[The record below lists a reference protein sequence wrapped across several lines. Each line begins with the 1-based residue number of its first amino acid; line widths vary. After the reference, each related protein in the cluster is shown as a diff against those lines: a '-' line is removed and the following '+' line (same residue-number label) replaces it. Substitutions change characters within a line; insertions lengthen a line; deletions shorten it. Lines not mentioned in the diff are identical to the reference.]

1 MINQLD
7 KLLAIG
13 NSKIPFSEAERKAS
27 MKKLYALVDCFSLPN
42 WFLTISPDD
51 INHFLTIR
59 LCVNDCFH
67 CGNDFNGIVIEKHI
81 VEDNSFF
88 NLYKLHTENP
98 VAVASSFNDMIES
111 LIDILLKG
119 SNSEKLRKIKIFKS
133 GGKGLL
139 GLKTIEYLIIFII
152 LIILLLGRLIAYFFV
167 FEVQGR
173 GSLHTHIALWCG
185 GVTPFLLES
194 VSALPGTFL

>member
-1 MINQLD
+1 MDAINNPEADESKSLIKKLD
-7 KLLAIG
+7 NLVSIG

-27 MKKLYALVDCFSLPN
+27 MKQLYALVDYFALPN

-59 LCVNDCFH
+59 LCLNDCFH
-67 CGNDFNGIVIEKHI
+67 SGNDFIGTVIAEHI
-81 VEDNSFF
+81 IEDKSYF

-119 SNSEKLRKIKIFKS
+119 SNAEKIRKTKIFNK

-139 GLKTIEYLIIFII
+139 GNLFY
-152 LIILLLGRLIAYFFV
+152 
-167 FEVQGR
+167 
-173 GSLHTHIALWCG
+173 
-185 GVTPFLLES
+185 
-194 VSALPGTFL
+194 

>member
-1 MINQLD
+1 MMISYLFIFLFYIFLGKPDVENLLTAAIADPKKEESKILINQLD

-139 GLKTIEYLIIFII
+139 GMKI
-152 LIILLLGRLIAYFFV
+152 
-167 FEVQGR
+167 
-173 GSLHTHIALWCG
+173 
-185 GVTPFLLES
+185 
-194 VSALPGTFL
+194 

>member
-1 MINQLD
+1 MNAIND
-7 KLLAIG
+7 PKAEESKKLIKKLENLVSIG

-27 MKKLYALVDCFSLPN
+27 MKQLYALVDYFALPN

-59 LCVNDCFH
+59 LCVNDCFYS
-67 CGNDFNGIVIEKHI
+67 GNDYKGTVIAKHI
-81 VEDNSFF
+81 IEDKSYF

-119 SNSEKLRKIKIFKS
+119 SNAEKIRKTKIFKK

-139 GLKTIEYLIIFII
+139 GIY
-152 LIILLLGRLIAYFFV
+152 YFNYINNNNNNNNN
-167 FEVQGR
+167 
-173 GSLHTHIALWCG
+173 L
-185 GVTPFLLES
+185 
-194 VSALPGTFL
+194 